1 LPLNGYHLV
10 RRPWNEDTPENN
22 QLYSA
27 RRELSPGDLRE
38 NEPGAWRGL
47 LPALFCR
54 AEEGDCTMRDWIEV
68 KPSSFET
75 GYTGLSPNGAAN
87 HQVGLIRL
95 VV

>member
-1 LPLNGYHLV
+1 
-10 RRPWNEDTPENN
+10 
-22 QLYSA
+22 
-27 RRELSPGDLRE
+27 
-38 NEPGAWRGL
+38 
-47 LPALFCR
+47 
-54 AEEGDCTMRDWIEV
+54 MRDWIEV